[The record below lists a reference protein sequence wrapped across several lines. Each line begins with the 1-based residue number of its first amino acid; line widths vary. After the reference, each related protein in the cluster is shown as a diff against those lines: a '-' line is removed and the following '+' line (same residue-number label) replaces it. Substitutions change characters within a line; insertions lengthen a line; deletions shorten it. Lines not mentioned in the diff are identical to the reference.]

1 MKDLF
6 DKHVLPVLG
15 QYSPRK
21 ITLTPLQLLVNK
33 MAEDGYSKSAV
44 KHIRTYLKACFEYA
58 IDEDLIPKNP
68 ARKLALPNIRKKL
81 ARCFSASRK
90 CKPS

>member
-1 MKDLF
+1 MGKKMREDMKYLF

-33 MAEDGYSKSAV
+33 MAEDGYPKSAV
-44 KHIRTYLKACFEYA
+44 KHIRAYVKASFTFGRTQAE
-58 IDEDLIPKNP
+58 
-68 ARKLALPNIRKKL
+68 
-81 ARCFSASRK
+81 ASHLRAW
-90 CKPS
+90 